1 MKKLIILVLT
11 LAMCFCYVSCNLF
24 TKEDAKDPA
33 EQNDPADMFGFHYTI
48 KDGAEFKRDGRIT
61 LDAYVTNVSD
71 TEYVYTGTGQT
82 FRPDVRI
89 WCVDKNGEEYEIPK
103 SHSEFI
109 FTTDVPIER
118 YAAPRESGIN
128 YINRLIPTDA
138 PAGTYS
144 ITLSY
149 LGVSVTF
156 NNVFVLN

>member
-1 MKKLIILVLT
+1 MKKLIILVLA
-11 LAMCFCYVSCNLF
+11 LAMCFCCVSCNLF
-24 TKEDAKDPA
+24 KKEDAKDPA

-48 KDGAEFKRDGRIT
+48 KDGAEFKRDGHIR

-71 TEYVYTGTGQT
+71 TEYVYTGNGQT

-89 WCVDKNGEEYEIPK
+89 WCVDKNGEEYESPK
-103 SHSEFI
+103 SLGEYAI
-109 FTTDVPIER
+109 TDDMPIER
-118 YAAPRESGIN
+118 VATPGESGIN

-149 LGVSVTF
+149 LGESITF